1 MSSKC
6 YSTFQ
11 SSSLSFNI
19 IAACIANLIFALGG
33 GFLNSLVILVFLH
46 SSKLR
51 NSVCYFLVMVLSSI
65 DLVVVA
71 VVHPLGITYSI
82 SKFTR
87 NHICVY
93 EKLYELSTGI
103 ICSLSSSGL
112 FSMNIE
118 RYLAIVHPYFHQRK
132 VTKPKLLLFVG
143 FCWSYWLTA
152 WYFLT
157 QSRVIVATGM
167 CSLCLVLYILV
178 YARILVI
185 VREKRKAFITPA
197 VSSSPP
203 EQSIRNYKGY
213 LRDVKLVSTYILVF
227 LFCAICYWP
236 YMLAYQFKYIES
248 KPCRESTASTNNF
261 SFRILTGTL
270 CAINSTFNCLI
281 FFWRNKTLRNESKKV
296 LKCSRVQ
303 TIARQA
309 ED

>member
-19 IAACIANLIFALGG
+19 IAVCVANLIFALGG
-33 GFLNSLVILVFLH
+33 GFLNSLVILVFLR
-46 SSKLR
+46 SSKLQ
-51 NSVCYFLVMVLSSI
+51 NNVCYFLIMVLSSI
-65 DLVVVA
+65 DLVVAA

-87 NHICVY
+87 NHVCVY
-93 EKLYELSTGI
+93 EKLYDFSTGI
-103 ICSLSSSGL
+103 ICSLSGSVL

-143 FCWSYWLTA
+143 FCWISSLTS
-152 WYFLT
+152 WYVLTRSRFIVSIGISSLYFLF
-157 QSRVIVATGM
+157 
-167 CSLCLVLYILV
+167 YILV
-178 YARILVI
+178 YARIFI
-185 VREKRKAFITPA
+185 VVRQKRRAFIIPA
-197 VSSSPP
+197 ARSSPP
-203 EQSIRNYKGY
+203 QQSFRNYKEY
-213 LRDVKLVSTYILVF
+213 LRDVKLASTYILVI
-227 LFCAICYWP
+227 LCCVICYCP
-236 YMLAYQFKYIES
+236 YSLAGLFKYIEF
-248 KPCRESTASTNNF
+248 KACRESTASTNNVN
-261 SFRILTGTL
+261 FRILTGTL
-270 CAINSTFNCLI
+270 VAINSTFNCLI